1 MSKKLLKILRFPFFI
16 FVFLY
21 GFIYIIKLII
31 LATFLYG
38 ILILWIINDPTFGLN
53 KLLYFLAVTLAF
65 IIIDLL
71 HYYNPTTPNSKLY
84 NPAIRFTLKHHL
96 FLLFL
101 YLLDNIL
108 KTFNSLIAF
117 SANILFLESS

>member
-65 IIIDLL
+65 IIMI
-71 HYYNPTTPNSKLY
+71 YFEYFYNEEKNDDKTN
-84 NPAIRFTLKHHL
+84 NPIEQDTEAMMS
-96 FLLFL
+96 
-101 YLLDNIL
+101 
-108 KTFNSLIAF
+108 FN
-117 SANILFLESS
+117 N

>member
-1 MSKKLLKILRFPFFI
+1 MLKKLLKILLFPFFI
-16 FVFLY
+16 FAFLY
-21 GFIYIIKLII
+21 GLGEILGILF
-31 LATFLYG
+31 LATIFYG
-38 ILILWIINDPTFGLN
+38 LLIYAIIQDPTFSLN